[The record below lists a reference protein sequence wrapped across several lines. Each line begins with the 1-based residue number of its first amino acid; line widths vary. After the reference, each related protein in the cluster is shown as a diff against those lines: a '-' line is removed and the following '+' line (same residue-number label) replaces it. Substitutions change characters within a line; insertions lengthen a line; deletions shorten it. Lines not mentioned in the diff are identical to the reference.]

1 MERSHVRDAYIKAL
15 HAPTGII
22 IETLDINVEG
32 TSAVIMDENDG

>member
-15 HAPTGII
+15 HAPTCVI
-22 IETLDINVEG
+22 TVMLDINIEG